1 MSTVTELMVK
11 MTKLGS
17 ANSLSV
23 ADLKTKAAAVKYA
36 TKGTNLEDQIKLKW

>member
-1 MSTVTELMVK
+1 MIN
-11 MTKLGS
+11 LGS

-23 ADLKTKAAAVKYA
+23 ADLKIKAAAVKYV

>member
-1 MSTVTELMVK
+1 